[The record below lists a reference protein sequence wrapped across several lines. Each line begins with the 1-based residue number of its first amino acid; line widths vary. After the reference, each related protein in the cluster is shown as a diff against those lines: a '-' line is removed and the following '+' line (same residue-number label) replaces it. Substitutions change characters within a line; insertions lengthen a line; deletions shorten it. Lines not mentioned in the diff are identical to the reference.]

1 MSHCATWWTSELDID
16 LHREEP
22 TLTDPQEPQLSS
34 LPPGRAGGPGDAA
47 RLVDLARLSASG
59 ANLQPLKYILSCDRE
74 TNARIFPHTRW
85 AGRWEWRVLRLAFT
99 VLSSL
104 EITQIAQPYLRALST
119 KCGETTNMA
128 VGDGA
133 EVVYVARNRTQQ
145 IISASAEGTPDADV
159 FDVSATR

>member
-1 MSHCATWWTSELDID
+1 MDLETLRVWWTWHGS
-16 LHREEP
+16 RP
-22 TLTDPQEPQLSS
+22 
-34 LPPGRAGGPGDAA
+34 
-47 RLVDLARLSASG
+47 LARIYSHLSTS
-59 ANLQPLKYILSCDRE
+59 SSRDRE

-104 EITQIAQPYLRALST
+104 GIAQIAQPYLRALST
-119 KCGETTNMA
+119 KCGETTKMT